1 MRKKKF
7 KTRISVD
14 VDAADVVV
22 DAAVADV
29 DVDAAVADVDFAAV
43 ARTLIDHAETFIN
56 MEIASETNFSAYFG
70 SKS

>member
-14 VDAADVVV
+14 VDAAVVVV

-29 DVDAAVADVDFAAV
+29 DVAAA